1 MFWRIKAN
9 KAKVFRIVSVVGS
22 FASVLGI
29 TVPFLIATSGFSWW
43 AIVLLTVGS
52 LLLVGAVVL
61 ELQAESNIHLYK
73 IEDQQGIRNYMFT
86 WIRNGGRVAIWT
98 RDMSWVDDQMRQ
110 LLNTKAENGELIICL
125 PRHRG
130 AEVVAYG
137 RLDSPSSRFTIIDY
151 NRSGSRVA
159 VGRRRGSLHVI
170 EEFSADDHP
179 AFHMALDLVR
189 LVRAEPGDT
198 HES

>member
-1 MFWRIKAN
+1 
-9 KAKVFRIVSVVGS
+9 
-22 FASVLGI
+22 
-29 TVPFLIATSGFSWW
+29 
-43 AIVLLTVGS
+43 
-52 LLLVGAVVL
+52 
-61 ELQAESNIHLYK
+61 
-73 IEDQQGIRNYMFT
+73 
-86 WIRNGGRVAIWT
+86 
-98 RDMSWVDDQMRQ
+98 MSWVDDQMRQ

-125 PRHRG
+125 PRHIGLTNDLWNRG

-189 LVRAEPGDT
+189 LVRGEPGDT

>member
-9 KAKVFRIVSVVGS
+9 KAKVFRVVSVVGS

-73 IEDQQGIRNYMFT
+73 IEDQQGIRNYMFN

-137 RLDSPSSRFTIIDY
+137 RLESPSSRFTIIDY
-151 NRSGSRVA
+151 NWSGSRVA

-189 LVRAEPGDT
+189 LVRGEPGDT